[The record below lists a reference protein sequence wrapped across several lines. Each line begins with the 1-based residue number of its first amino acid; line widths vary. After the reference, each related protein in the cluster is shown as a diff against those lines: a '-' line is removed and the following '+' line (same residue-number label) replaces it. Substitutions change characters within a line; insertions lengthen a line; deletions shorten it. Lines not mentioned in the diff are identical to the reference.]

1 MGKIT
6 TITAST
12 YIGDY
17 GQIVESFQLSVEG
30 FTEAELEA
38 ISSDDFT
45 MEKNFNDLTGKV
57 LSKGIIDVDIKKVNN
72 EVEVVLILDRFVYRY
87 DFAVKGKI
95 GVEEIL
101 FIKEDIKYVKI
112 KDLDK
117 FKPYIENGVN
127 YRLYEPEAMDAR
139 PLVLFLHGGGECGED
154 NILSLT
160 GTLGALHLAERW
172 SDMYIMAPQAPS
184 ANIDIDEMFEIM
196 RQRGNPFRVDM
207 GTTPYS
213 LKGERGWNRD
223 YLGKVCSIIHKMIAN
238 GSVNAKRVYVIGM
251 SMGGGGVLKAIS
263 VAPSLFAAAI
273 PICPSMNGES
283 YAELLNLPAVPTWIA
298 TAYIDH
304 QVGRHAYIL
313 EACNK
318 LWQEGRTDVKF
329 IMFKPEELE
338 AYGIGSTEGLSTKEL
353 YGENHNSWIPV
364 LHNERGILDWMI
376 SHENTRKNT

>member
-17 GQIVESFQLSVEG
+17 GQTVEAFQLSVDG
-30 FTEAELEA
+30 FTQAQLKA

-45 MEKNFNDLTGKV
+45 MEKNFNDLTGKT
-57 LSKGIIDVDIKKVNN
+57 LSKGIIGVDIEEINN
-72 EVEVVLILDRFVYRY
+72 DIQVVLILDTFVYRY
-87 DFAVKGKI
+87 DFVVKGKI
-95 GVEEIL
+95 GSEEIV
-101 FIKEDIKYVKI
+101 FTKEDIKDVKI

-117 FKPYIENGVN
+117 FKAYTENGVN
-127 YRLYEPEAMDAR
+127 YRLYEPEATGAR

-154 NILSLT
+154 NILPLT
-160 GTLGALHLAERW
+160 GTLGALRLAERW

-184 ANIDIDEMFEIM
+184 GSISMPEMFEIM
-196 RQRGNPFRVDM
+196 KQRGNPFSIDM
-207 GTTPYS
+207 GITPFS

-223 YLGKVCSIIHKMIAN
+223 YLGKVCSIIHTMIAN

-263 VAPSLFAAAI
+263 VAPSLFAAAV

-283 YAELLNLPAVPTWIA
+283 YAELLNLPSVPTWIA

-304 QVGRHAYIL
+304 QPGRHAYIL

-318 LWQEGRTDVKF
+318 LWQEGRTDVKYTL
-329 IMFKPEELE
+329 FKPEELE
-338 AYGIGSTEGLSTKEL
+338 AYGIGTTEGLSSKEL
-353 YGENHNSWIPV
+353 YGENHNSWILV
-364 LHNERGILDWMI
+364 LHNEHGILDWMI
-376 SHENTRKNT
+376 SHEKK